1 MAKNSRRRSGDRVDG
16 RRIKSYGELQN
27 LLPHY
32 ISRRSEAQKRC
43 EHRFEVSHAAAWL
56 GAQRKAGHSGMS
68 FMHLFIA
75 AFVRC
80 CALLPGINRFI
91 AGRRLYAHN
100 NVEIILTIKRRH
112 AVDDG
117 EVPIKLVLD
126 RSDTV
131 FDVYRKLNRAIENA
145 ETAEGGTRL
154 EKLAARLSSNQRILS
169 RFISW
174 LVKVIDYFGLLSEQ
188 MLAASP
194 FHGSM
199 NLSDNGSLG
208 LDSAYCDLHDFGTVP
223 ISANLG
229 RLHKTAEHSFIDIK
243 FVLDGRIAD
252 MECFASMFAMMQ
264 ELLSDPA
271 QLELPPQ
278 KIANDDY

>member
-1 MAKNSRRRSGDRVDG
+1 MAKNSRRRSGDRYDG
-16 RRIKSYGELQN
+16 RRIKNLSELQQ
-27 LLPHY
+27 LLTHY
-32 ISRRSEAQKRC
+32 IARRSEAQKRC
-43 EHRFEVSHAAAWL
+43 EQRFEVSSAAAWL
-56 GAQRKAGHSGMS
+56 NARRKAGHAGMS

-80 CALLPGINRFI
+80 CALIPGVNRFV
-91 AGRRLYAHN
+91 AGRRLYAHE
-100 NVEIILTIKRRH
+100 NVEINLTIKRRH
-112 AVDDG
+112 SVD
-117 EVPIKLVLD
+117 ESEIPVKLILD

-154 EKLAARLSSNQRILS
+154 EQVAEKLCSRHRILS
-169 RFISW
+169 RFLSW
-174 LVKVIDYFGLLSEQ
+174 VVRVADYFGLLSGQ
-188 MLAASP
+188 VLSASP

-199 NLSDNGSLG
+199 TVSDNGSVGLG
-208 LDSAYCDLHDFGTVP
+208 SAYCDLHDFGTVP

-252 MECFASMFAMMQ
+252 MECFASVFAMMQ
-264 ELLSDPA
+264 ELLYDPA